1 MFKGIMGGKPWQS
14 VGLRKN
20 GDRAIL
26 WGSDILWLSSA
37 EFQTLLNSE
46 A

>member
-1 MFKGIMGGKPWQS
+1 MYKGMLGNKEWQS

-26 WGSDILWLSSA
+26 WGGEIVWMTKA
-37 EFQTLLNSE
+37 EFATLLETS
-46 A
+46 